1 MVRTTLSKTSS
12 NTIGLGLSQTLC
24 MTTYKRLSSYNDLED
39 FKQDVRLS
47 FAPVK
52 HGGQAFSWTAGK
64 LETNGVS
71 IFISPSS

>member
-1 MVRTTLSKTSS
+1 
-12 NTIGLGLSQTLC
+12 

-64 LETNGVS
+64 
-71 IFISPSS
+71 